1 MSNLL
6 AVKRKV
12 NALIK
17 KSKVTDEGFS
27 YICTID
33 DFQCVGRKSIIEHLK
48 EKFPDKY
55 NELKTGFEDDTEF
68 QTQLSKLVMSVPYSD
83 QESKVDKD
91 DKEKEANGN
100 ANGNGKEAEEAV
112 DEGEDD
118 YANITENTPHT
129 LDYMKS
135 IDSRVVQIPNYG
147 SLVGRIARLLGLL
160 LVKDEDGKIKSV
172 KTEEEIEAGN
182 L

>member
-1 MSNLL
+1 MGE
-6 AVKRKV
+6 V
-12 NALIK
+12 
-17 KSKVTDEGFS
+17 
-27 YICTID
+27 
-33 DFQCVGRKSIIEHLK
+33 
-48 EKFPDKY
+48 
-55 NELKTGFEDDTEF
+55 
-68 QTQLSKLVMSVPYSD
+68 
-83 QESKVDKD
+83 
-91 DKEKEANGN
+91 
-100 ANGNGKEAEEAV
+100 V

-172 KTEEEIEAGN
+172 KTENEIEAGKIYSHVAEAHPEFLSN
-182 L
+182 LETMFPPAKKRMDQFFEKAVNAYDLKVPTWKLVEKLQKVEKDRLAAERKRWRRSSKKQKLLEKNYRRKGKKRQKRNRH